1 MSKLFEQSRKKVGH
15 ATQRALK
22 DPKEGS
28 EASKEN
34 VRRLASFPREG
45 PDATESAK
53 PGALMT
59 RVQGL
64 RLRKAS
70 NIIDLSEACG
80 KD

>member
-1 MSKLFEQSRKKVGH
+1 M
-15 ATQRALK
+15 QRALK

-34 VRRLASFPREG
+34 VTRLASFPRER

-53 PGALMT
+53 PSALMT

-64 RLRKAS
+64 RKAS
-70 NIIDLSEACG
+70 NT
-80 KD
+80 